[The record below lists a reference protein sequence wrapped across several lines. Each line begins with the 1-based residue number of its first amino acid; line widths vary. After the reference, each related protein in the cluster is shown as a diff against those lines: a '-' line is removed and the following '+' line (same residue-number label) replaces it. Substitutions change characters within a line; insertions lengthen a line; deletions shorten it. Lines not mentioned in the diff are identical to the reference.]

1 MTRVTVAMVTT
12 TLLGTLLLSAT
23 PALGQRVLAERQ
35 RQEALRY
42 YRLGQEFMYV
52 EDFARAERE
61 FERAIQ
67 SDRLLA
73 LAHFG
78 LGQALMEQ
86 RRYSGAIRAFTD
98 CRDTYNEIARFAT
111 TNAAEHNRRLEDE
124 IQELSDTLRTLRSG
138 RIQFAGREHMIMQVE
153 TRITSLQNARRRDNL
168 NFAVPAEVSLALGS
182 AHFRH
187 GALAD
192 AEDAYKQAIRAN
204 SRFGEA
210 YNNLAVVYLF
220 TERFE
225 LARDAVADAERHGYL
240 VNPQLKADLENALNR
255 R

>member
-1 MTRVTVAMVTT
+1 MTRLTLAL
-12 TLLGTLLLSAT
+12 TLLCALLLNAH

-35 RQEALRY
+35 RQEALRH

-61 FERAIQ
+61 FESAVQ
-67 SDRLLA
+67 LDRLLA

-78 LGQALMEQ
+78 LGQAYMEQ
-86 RRYSGAIRAFTD
+86 RRYASAITAFAD
-98 CRDTYNEIARFAT
+98 CRDVYEEIARFAT
-111 TNAAEHNRRLEDE
+111 TNAAEHRRRLEDE
-124 IQELSDTLRTLRSG
+124 IQELSDTLRSLRSG
-138 RIQFAGREHMIMQVE
+138 RIQFAGRQHMIMQVE
-153 TRITSLQNARRRDNL
+153 SRLTTLQNARRRDTL

-182 AHFRH
+182 ANFRH

-192 AEDAYKQAIRAN
+192 AEDAYKQAIRDN

-220 TERFE
+220 TQRYE
-225 LARDAVADAERHGYL
+225 LAQEAVEDAERHGYR
-240 VNPQLKADLENALNR
+240 VNPQLRADIENALSNR
-255 R
+255 